1 MMRLSLTIVGASLIK
16 PASEREKT
24 ARMTELA
31 NALKVVADSI
41 AATGAK
47 DGKIQNDNFSGSFF
61 IEG

>member
-1 MMRLSLTIVGASLIK
+1 MKLILKILAPGLVK
-16 PASEREKT
+16 PATERARS

-31 NALKVVADSI
+31 NVVKTIGDTI

-47 DGKIQNDNFSGSFF
+47 DGKIEHGVFTGSYW